1 MRTFCLRDRFV
12 VTLRGKEIEA
22 LRADRLHEGPAGAG
36 QNHNAI
42 VRVGT
47 DGVKEID
54 KLFMNVPIKDER
66 AAVSVQR
73 HFQHTTFRACQ
84 AGVAEAVAVG
94 F

>member
-1 MRTFCLRDRFV
+1 MRTFLPSRLDFV

-47 DGVKEID
+47 DGCERD
-54 KLFMNVPIKDER
+54 RQDWFMNVPIKDS
-66 AAVSVQR
+66 VPPSVVQR
-73 HFQHTTFRACQ
+73 HFQHTTFSERA
-84 AGVAEAVAVG
+84 AALRKLSR
-94 F
+94 